1 MSDSLLQAPWTAAH
15 QAPLSMGFSRLE
27 YWSGLPCPLPGDL
40 PNPCLLCILHWQ
52 LGSLPLALP
61 GKLWDT
67 EQIKAKAR
75 NGLRVQ
81 NWCRDS
87 LKTLA
92 LNRISILIWGP
103 TLRCSRSPD
112 DHHVSYRGNLLW
124 NQRNPLFA
132 WAPPRCQ
139 EDSSNVFNMVSHFSK
154 MHITLPLMLGGPEV
168 GVGTSEQQG
177 LLPWGPHIREP
188 HGASSCCTIPSR
200 WEVCSVWG
208 YAHGEFIPS
217 HFAHTLSTQGYKIA
231 CPYGP
236 EPAPRV
242 YMGLSSESRLPRL
255 ECTPLG
261 IGMHT
266 PRPKREPRHSSLLG
280 L

>member
-1 MSDSLLQAPWTAAH
+1 
-15 QAPLSMGFSRLE
+15 MGFSRLE
-27 YWSGLPCPLPGDL
+27 YSSGVPCSLPGDL
-40 PNPCLLCILHWQ
+40 PNPCLLCLLHWQ

-61 GKLWDT
+61 GKLRHT

-92 LNRISILIWGP
+92 LNGVSILIWGP

-139 EDSSNVFNMVSHFSK
+139 EDSSNVFNMVLHFSK
-154 MHITLPLMLGGPEV
+154 MHFTLLLMLGGPEV

-177 LLPWGPHIREP
+177 RLPWGPHIREP

-217 HFAHTLSTQGYKIA
+217 PFARTLSTQGYKIA

-280 L
+280 FIDKAWLYGL